1 MDHIYDVII
10 LGAGPAGLSAGLYA
24 GRSRLDTLIIEKG
37 QAGGQIINT
46 DEIENYPG
54 QIVEGETGVSLIR
67 RMYEQTEQFGAEH
80 VRDTIT
86 NAELSGDI
94 KVLTGEKDTYQA
106 KNIIIATVDD
116 GVLTDSKGRKIDF
129 SNTIIIMTSNLGATA
144 LRDDKTVGFGAK
156 DIRFDQANMEKRMFE
171 ELKKTYRPEFINRI
185 DEKVVFHSLSSED
198 MQQVVKVMV
207 KPLIA
212 TLAEQGMTL
221 KFQPS
226 ALKLLATKGYDP
238 EMGARPLR
246 RVLQTEVEDQL
257 AELLLKGQA
266 QEGQTIKVGTTAGT
280 IKFEIV

>member
-1 MDHIYDVII
+1 
-10 LGAGPAGLSAGLYA
+10 L
-24 GRSRLDTLIIEKG
+24 
-37 QAGGQIINT
+37 
-46 DEIENYPG
+46 
-54 QIVEGETGVSLIR
+54 
-67 RMYEQTEQFGAEH
+67 
-80 VRDTIT
+80 
-86 NAELSGDI
+86 
-94 KVLTGEKDTYQA
+94 
-106 KNIIIATVDD
+106 DD

>member
-1 MDHIYDVII
+1 
-10 LGAGPAGLSAGLYA
+10 
-24 GRSRLDTLIIEKG
+24 
-37 QAGGQIINT
+37 
-46 DEIENYPG
+46 
-54 QIVEGETGVSLIR
+54 
-67 RMYEQTEQFGAEH
+67 
-80 VRDTIT
+80 
-86 NAELSGDI
+86 
-94 KVLTGEKDTYQA
+94 
-106 KNIIIATVDD
+106 
-116 GVLTDSKGRKIDF
+116 
-129 SNTIIIMTSNLGATA
+129 MTSNLGATA

-257 AELLLKGQA
+257 ADLLRKGQA

>member
-1 MDHIYDVII
+1 MWATKKESE
-10 LGAGPAGLSAGLYA
+10 L
-24 GRSRLDTLIIEKG
+24 TEKVR
-37 QAGGQIINT
+37 NKPYSVLLF
-46 DEIENYPG
+46 DE
-54 QIVEGETGVSLIR
+54 VEK
-67 RMYEQTEQFGAEH
+67 AH
-80 VRDTIT
+80 P
-86 NAELSGDI
+86 DI
-94 KVLTGEKDTYQA
+94 FNVLLQ
-106 KNIIIATVDD
+106 VLDD

-144 LRDDKTVGFGAK
+144 FDDKTVGFGVK

-266 QEGQTIKVGTTAGT
+266 KKGKPSRLERQPERSSSRLSRRMSVTLQRLTRISLLAARFVSLYVRLLPLSQMSNL
-280 IKFEIV
+280 FLPSFFSW